1 MTLELKIAQ
10 AKNRSALINNYPPLV
25 QPNSQLTCC
34 YNSVYLAIINTLIQF
49 IILHGNY

>member
-10 AKNRSALINNYPPLV
+10 AKNRSALIDNYPPLV
-25 QPNSQLTCC
+25 QTNSQLTC